1 MSDWRLID
9 NIDGIQ
15 SYHKLEDGKT
25 IIKKVQDV
33 QSIFDSNQI
42 ARSNQSSGWKGDW
55 HEVAEIPSNIYEEML
70 KKCGHDWSMPIQPET
85 KIKFYKMLSSSEYSK
100 LRTKEG
106 RLA

>member
-9 NIDGIQ
+9 NIDGVQ

-33 QSIFDSNQI
+33 QSIFDSNQL
-42 ARSNQSSGWKGDW
+42 ARSNQTSGWKGDMIP
-55 HEVAEIPSNIYEEML
+55 VAEIPLIVYEEML
-70 KKCGHDWSMPIQPET
+70 KKCGHDWSQPMQPET
-85 KIKFYKMLSSSEYSK
+85 KIKFFKLLSSSEYYK